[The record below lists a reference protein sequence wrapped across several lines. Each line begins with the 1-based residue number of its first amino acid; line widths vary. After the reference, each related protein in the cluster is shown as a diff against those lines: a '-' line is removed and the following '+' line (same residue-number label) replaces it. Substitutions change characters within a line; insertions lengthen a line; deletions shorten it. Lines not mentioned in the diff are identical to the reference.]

1 LSRGEADALLVP
13 AVRLDSALDR
23 ALRGLPRSFRVER
36 PRRPSVH
43 RRLVLPPTY
52 DDFLARR
59 DAKSR
64 YNLKRLCTNLEKTY
78 GDRLEVAVLSGPDAF
93 DRIFDDLEQVAAKTY
108 QRGLGA
114 GFADTAE
121 RRAYVRVALARGEF
135 RAWVLSLDGVPI
147 AFWQGIARRRTFV
160 LSNAGYDPTY
170 GRLGV
175 GTYVQLRM
183 FNDLIEDPGVESVDF
198 GWGDAEYKARFGTES
213 WLEHDVL
220 VFAPSFKGVRVRVL
234 RGAIREIDELA
245 RGAAAR
251 LGISNRI
258 KRAWRGR
265 LGRGTAAE
273 PRRLHSAA

>member
-1 LSRGEADALLVP
+1 M
-13 AVRLDSALDR
+13 
-23 ALRGLPRSFRVER
+23 
-36 PRRPSVH
+36 
-43 RRLVLPPTY
+43 
-52 DDFLARR
+52 
-59 DAKSR
+59 
-64 YNLKRLCTNLEKTY
+64 
-78 GDRLEVAVLSGPDAF
+78 
-93 DRIFDDLEQVAAKTY
+93 
-108 QRGLGA
+108 
-114 GFADTAE
+114 
-121 RRAYVRVALARGEF
+121 RVALARGEF

-160 LSNAGYDPTY
+160 LSNAGYDPVY
-170 GRLGV
+170 GKLGV

-183 FNDLIEDPGVESVDF
+183 FNDLIEDPGVDSVDF

-251 LGISNRI
+251 LGMSNRI

-265 LGRGTAAE
+265 LGRGAAAE